1 MKQLNWKLMM
11 SVALVLAVSVMGAGC
26 KTKKPKDDGTGGTPT
41 ETTTGGDGLNDIDQD
56 SLLFGPSGLKAVY
69 FDFDSSS
76 VRADQVSVLQAN
88 ANLLKQAP
96 NAYIQIAGHCD
107 ERGTQEYNLALGER
121 RALSVREYLVK
132 LGISGDRIVTISYGE
147 ESPAES
153 GSSESAWAAN
163 RRAEFNKASR

>member
-11 SVALVLAVSVMGAGC
+11 SVALVLAVSVIGAGC
-26 KTKKPKDDGTGGTPT
+26 KTKKPKDDGSTGTTT
-41 ETTTGGDGLNDIDQD
+41 ETTNNRDGLNDIDQD

-69 FDFDSSS
+69 FDFDSSA

-88 ANLLKQAP
+88 AELLKQVP
-96 NAYIQIAGHCD
+96 NAYIQVAGHCD
-107 ERGTQEYNLALGER
+107 ELGTQEYNLALGER
-121 RALSVREYLVK
+121 RALAVREYLVK

-147 ESPAES
+147 ESPADS
-153 GSSESAWAAN
+153 GSSESAWSLN